1 MRRDESKGEAMK
13 RPIPRMANAERP
25 RDASLSRTVQGL
37 GQRQVLAGTVELE
50 SLWLCQSLL
59 PLELQRVVM
68 VLNRASKRT
77 VRNHVESFW

>member
-25 RDASLSRTVQGL
+25 RHASLSRTIQGL
-37 GQRQVLAGTVELE
+37 GQRQVLAGTAELE

-68 VLNRASKRT
+68 VLNRVPKRT
-77 VRNHVESFW
+77 VRNHIESFW